1 MKYNIFKLDNMY
13 AGEQYFSV
21 PSVGLKLLKCNFWTN
36 WPNPHNVSEYQDSWI
51 QGWITENVPI
61 FLLLLYFPAAF
72 GFRFSKNLK
81 ERTINFSLITSR
93 LSLSLIY
100 SVPFKLNFGK

>member
-36 WPNPHNVSEYQDSWI
+36 WPNPHNVGEYQDSWI
-51 QGWITENVPI
+51 QGWITENVPNFFASVI
-61 FLLLLYFPAAF
+61 FSGRTLFAF
-72 GFRFSKNLK
+72 DL
-81 ERTINFSLITSR
+81 
-93 LSLSLIY
+93 
-100 SVPFKLNFGK
+100 FGSF